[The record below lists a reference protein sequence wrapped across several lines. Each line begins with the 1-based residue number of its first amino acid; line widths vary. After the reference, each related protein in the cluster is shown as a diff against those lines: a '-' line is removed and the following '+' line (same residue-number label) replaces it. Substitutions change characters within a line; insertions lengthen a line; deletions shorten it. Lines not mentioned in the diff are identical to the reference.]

1 MKPSPTLVLTILL
14 ATAGLAMADSQT
26 HQTAQTHATAEAH
39 AEANGNPSSVSKQ
52 SVTVTS
58 DGNQTIR
65 KTVTVRDG
73 KEETVTEITDALGH
87 VTRHQDHPGAATE
100 PAEPAAG
107 GDGPFLGVR
116 VQAAPPALRDQLGL
130 AADEGVVVDVVAPK
144 SPAAKVGI
152 RVNDILVALNATKLS
167 TPEGLREQLHKHQPG
182 ETVTLSL
189 IRKGE
194 RSNDDVILEKKPAAS
209 GQAGNPPPQ
218 EAPHA
223 GTDNSRK
230 DAIHLEVKDGTATAT
245 ATATSGS
252 GLDAVLNDPNV
263 SEDFKKT
270 VRDMQKKMRAFEDE
284 HGANK

>member
-167 TPEGLREQLHKHQPG
+167 TPEGLANAA
-182 ETVTLSL
+182 TTTSSS
-189 IRKGE
+189 RK
-194 RSNDDVILEKKPAAS
+194 S
-209 GQAGNPPPQ
+209 PPPQ
-218 EAPHA
+218 ARPA
-223 GTDNSRK
+223 ILRRRK
-230 DAIHLEVKDGTATAT
+230 LPTPALTTPA
-245 ATATSGS
+245 
-252 GLDAVLNDPNV
+252 
-263 SEDFKKT
+263 KT
-270 VRDMQKKMRAFEDE
+270 QSIWK
-284 HGANK
+284 